1 MEEVSI
7 GTPQAR
13 TDQLLCRSLPDGL
26 MLYDP
31 TRHQA
36 YTLNRTAALVWQQ
49 CDGRTSVT
57 AMAAQL
63 QQTLNAPVGEEV
75 VWLALDRLERAHL
88 LQGPLS
94 RPAGAQRYT
103 RREAVRKLGLAGA
116 VGVLLPAVASLA
128 VSPAAQAASGSSQD
142 SREEASINQ
151 GVSSSTAACKEKGEA
166 CSSDSECCSGDCKNG
181 KCKKH

>member
-1 MEEVSI
+1 MEEVNVGI
-7 GTPQAR
+7 PRAR
-13 TDQLLCRSLPDGL
+13 TDQLLCRNLPDGL

-31 TRHQA
+31 TRHHA

-49 CDGRTSVT
+49 CDGRTSIA

-75 VWLALDRLERAHL
+75 VWLALDRLEKAHL

-94 RPAGAQRYT
+94 RPAGTERYT

-116 VGVLLPAVASLA
+116 VGALLPVVASLA
-128 VSPAAQAASGSSQD
+128 APPASASVSAYS
-142 SREEASINQ
+142 SRENAAVN
-151 GVSSSTAACKEKGEA
+151 SSTTTCKAKGEA
-166 CSSDSECCSGDCKNG
+166 CSSDSECCSNDCKNG
-181 KCKKH
+181 KCKH